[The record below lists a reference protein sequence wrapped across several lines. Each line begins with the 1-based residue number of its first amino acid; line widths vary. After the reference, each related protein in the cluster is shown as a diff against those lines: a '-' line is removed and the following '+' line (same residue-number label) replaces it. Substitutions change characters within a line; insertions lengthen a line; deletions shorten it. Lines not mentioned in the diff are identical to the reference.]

1 VCILRRMTSL
11 EDILNIRN
19 VDILSLQSDPFTF
32 NGEFKGVQIV
42 DNQSKHMQKT
52 EITLDNLN
60 ELFVEFGWVRG
71 AVINLLRQSYIDKK
85 VFRVKWKLEKPNPH
99 LDTRRIAL
107 LNPFGVLA
115 FPIAAD
121 ILKETQ

>member
-1 VCILRRMTSL
+1 MTSL